1 MIWNLLNV
9 AWMGILTLVMARRA
23 KFSTARR
30 MMYIPLMV
38 CVMEIMMADMFNPL
52 LSPVLTVL
60 LFLSRLAI
68 TACCVGQ
75 LRKEAAYMK
84 RRARVRR
91 LAREAENCGLVIP
104 MVTNT
109 QKSAKKVHQIAV

>member
-23 KFSTARR
+23 KFSTAQR
-30 MMYIPLMV
+30 MMYIPLTM
-38 CVMEIMMADMFNPL
+38 CIMEIVMADVLTPSL
-52 LSPVLTVL
+52 APVLTAL
-60 LFLSRLAI
+60 LFAARLAV
-68 TACCVGQ
+68 TVCCVGQ
-75 LRKEAAYMK
+75 LRREAAYMK

-104 MVTNT
+104 MFADTRKT
-109 QKSAKKVHQIAV
+109 SQKTHQIAV